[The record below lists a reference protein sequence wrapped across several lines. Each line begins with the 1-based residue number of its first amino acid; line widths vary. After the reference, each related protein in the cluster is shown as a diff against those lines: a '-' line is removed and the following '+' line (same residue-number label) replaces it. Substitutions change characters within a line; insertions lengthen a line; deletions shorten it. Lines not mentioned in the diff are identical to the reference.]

1 MAMEEMIAEQEIH
14 ALVEALSSPE
24 GQMVVQLLDATA
36 PRLQEIHA
44 DLEDLNGSLTKTLAK
59 LEGL

>member
-1 MAMEEMIAEQEIH
+1 MEEMTVEQEIH
-14 ALVEALSSPE
+14 ALVEALHSPE
-24 GQMVVQLLDATA
+24 GQTLLQLLDATA

-44 DLEDLNGSLTKTLAK
+44 DLEDLNSSLTKLLSK

>member
-1 MAMEEMIAEQEIH
+1 MEEMTVEQEIH
-14 ALVEALSSPE
+14 AFIEALNSPE
-24 GQMVVQLLDATA
+24 GQTVLQLLDATA

-44 DLEDLNGSLTKTLAK
+44 DLEDLNSSLTKLLSK